1 MHPWLIYDTKKD
13 DIKARY
19 ERADRYRLAAEIP
32 SQRSRSPKSL
42 VILLAGTGLT
52 LASWVAGRAEAVRMA
67 LSRFGE

>member
-67 LSRFGE
+67 LSRFAE

>member
-19 ERADRYRLAAEIP
+19 ERADRHRLAAEIP

-67 LSRFGE
+67 LTRFAE